1 MKMRLSLLVT
11 LLALCGCPNNR
22 HPGMQAPTKPQVS
35 ATANVSADDFDL
47 GLLSQLINENKIP
60 GGLQEIEAYI
70 NDPEHG
76 INYVDQDKDNKIDYV
91 AVVEAKTEDGS
102 KQLDFQAFLSS
113 KPEEE
118 PISIA
123 TMNIKSKTVN
133 GTQEVFVEAG
143 YPSYIHGYQ
152 DHYYSYHRP
161 YSVYRSG
168 MGLGEAYLL
177 SRLLSPHY
185 VRPFYV
191 SPFYTPSYRMGFSY
205 SARPSM
211 AVRTSTRTTTRT
223 RTSVS
228 PVKKTTRPTSFRTSK
243 KAQKTASRYAAK
255 RKSNSGVSNFK
266 ARSNSKPKKAATGF
280 QPRKKSAAKK
290 KPAARRPVTRSKP
303 RARSKPRPRPRS
315 RSRSRSRRRR

>member
-1 MKMRLSLLVT
+1 MKTRLSLLVA
-11 LLALCGCPNNR
+11 LLALCGCPDSNR

-70 NDPEHG
+70 NDPDHG

-91 AVVEAKTEDGS
+91 AVVETKTEDGS

-113 KPEEE
+113 KPEQE

-123 TMNIKSKTVN
+123 TMNIKAKTVN
-133 GTQEVFVEAG
+133 GSQEVFVEAG

-161 YSVYRSG
+161 YPVYRSG
-168 MGLGEAYLL
+168 MSLGEAYLF

-185 VRPFYV
+185 VRPLYV
-191 SPFYTPSYRMGFSY
+191 SPFYTPSYRVGFSY
-205 SARPSM
+205 SSRPSM

-228 PVKKTTRPTSFRTSK
+228 PVKRAARPTNFRPSQS
-243 KAQKTASRYAAK
+243 AQRTASRYAT
-255 RKSNSGVSNFK
+255 RRTSNSGTSNFN
-266 ARSNSKPKKAATGF
+266 ARNSNRTKKPATGF
-280 QPRKKSAAKK
+280 QRRNTGSSNTNTTRSKPKPRT
-290 KPAARRPVTRSKP
+290 TRSKP
-303 RARSKPRPRPRS
+303 RPRPRPRS
-315 RSRSRSRRRR
+315 RSRSRRR